1 MNTSLSLTSRR
12 GLGGVSALVGGI
24 LVIVSVFLPW
34 LGYPSAGN
42 TVTGWDTYALS
53 SGSAQWFTQDAF
65 STRGF
70 SPGFTGLSVL
80 IAGGLVVLLSLAMLL
95 SLAGGAFRLGFAA
108 ILVLAGLA
116 LLAFLVGVSNLAS
129 LYATGDP
136 NLVTPEYGLFL
147 LSAGSL
153 IGLIA
158 VWMGLPRAH
167 S

>member
-1 MNTSLSLTSRR
+1 MNASLSLSSRR

-24 LVIVSVFLPW
+24 LMVVSVFLPW

-80 IAGGLVVLLSLAMLL
+80 IAGGVLVLLGLVMLF
-95 SLAGGAFRLGFAA
+95 SLAGGAFRLGPAVL
-108 ILVLAGLA
+108 LVLGALA
-116 LLAFLVGVSNLAS
+116 LLVFIVGGSNLAS

-158 VWMGLPRAH
+158 VWVGLPRAH